1 MSMFNKIKAIA
12 FDYGGTIDT
21 PFLHWMQVYIQ
32 VYNSHLHLNL
42 TSDNFREAYVHAER
56 EMECLQ
62 CVKPTDGF
70 LETQRYKT
78 HLQFESL
85 SQQGLVAKSLVEDL
99 AEQAAQSVTTYAQN
113 QVQANRSVLQ
123 QLAEHYPLLLVS
135 NFYGNLRQVVADAGI
150 LFLFR
155 SITDSTI
162 VGIRKPD
169 PAIWQLAI
177 SEQGYLPEEVLVV
190 GDSYK
195 NDIAPALSIGCPVV
209 HGCVSEKDKKPGVP
223 TIQSLQELPNLLL

>member
-1 MSMFNKIKAIA
+1 MVNNIKAIA
-12 FDYGGTIDT
+12 LDFGGTIDT

-56 EMECLQ
+56 EMERLQ
-62 CVKPTDGF
+62 CVKSTDGF
-70 LETQRYKT
+70 LATQRYKT

-85 SQQGLVAKSLVEDL
+85 SQQGLLPTTLVENL
-99 AEQAAQSVTTYAQN
+99 AEQAAQLVTTYAQN
-113 QVQANRSVLQ
+113 QVQANKSVLQ
-123 QLAEHYPLLLVS
+123 QLSEHYPLLLVS
-135 NFYGNLRQVVADAGI
+135 NFYGNLRQVVSDAGI
-150 LFLFR
+150 LSLFQ

-169 PAIWQLAI
+169 PGIWQLAI
-177 SEQGYLPEEVLVV
+177 KEQGYLPAEVLVI

-209 HGCVSEKDKKPGVP
+209 HGCASKKDMRPDIP
-223 TIQSLQELPNLLL
+223 TILSLQELPSLLL

>member
-1 MSMFNKIKAIA
+1 MVNNIKAIA

-32 VYNSHLHLNL
+32 VYNSHLQLNL
-42 TSDNFREAYVHAER
+42 TPENFRDAYVFAER
-56 EMECLQ
+56 EMERLQ

-78 HLQFESL
+78 HLQFQIL
-85 SQQGLVAKSLVEDL
+85 SQIGMVNPSDLGML
-99 AEQAAQSVTTYAQN
+99 AEQAAQLVTNYAQGL
-113 QVQANRSVLQ
+113 VQANKPVLQ
-123 QLAEHYPLLLVS
+123 QLAKLYPLLLVS
-135 NFYGNLRQVVADAGI
+135 NFYGNLRQVVAETGI
-150 LFLFR
+150 LPLFQ

-169 PAIWQLAI
+169 PAIWQQAFE
-177 SEQGYLPEEVLVV
+177 SQGYKPNEVLVI

-195 NDIAPALSIGCPVV
+195 NDIAPALSLGCPVI
-209 HGCVSEKDKKPGVP
+209 HGCSVAQSRVEGIT
-223 TIQSLQELPNLLL
+223 TIQSLQELPQLLL

>member
-1 MSMFNKIKAIA
+1 MVNNIKAIA
-12 FDYGGTIDT
+12 FDFGGTIDT

-32 VYNSHLHLNL
+32 VYNSYLHLNL
-42 TSDNFREAYVHAER
+42 TSENFRNAYVYAER
-56 EMECLQ
+56 EMERLQ

-70 LETQRYKT
+70 LATQRYKT

-85 SQQGLVAKSLVEDL
+85 SQQGLVAITLVEKL
-99 AEQAAQSVTTYAQN
+99 AEQAAQLVTTYAQN
-113 QVQANRSVLQ
+113 QVQANKSVLQ
-123 QLAEHYPLLLVS
+123 QLAEHYPLMLVS

-150 LFLFR
+150 LSLFQ

-169 PAIWQLAI
+169 PGIWQLAI
-177 SEQGYLPEEVLVV
+177 KEQGYLPAEVLVI

-195 NDIAPALSIGCPVV
+195 NDIAPALSLGCPVV
-209 HGCVSEKDKKPGVP
+209 HGCASEKDKRPDIP
-223 TIQSLQELPNLLL
+223 TIQSLQELPSLLL